1 MPDPA
6 RVVRSSHTLLTSK
19 GIASDTA
26 YRFIFVIASRLALE
40 MAGGDLFDVQWLD
53 DIANQAAVM
62 AGALTPSSPTTGKSD
77 YGDGSGGR
85 AGRPETTSET
95 G

>member
-1 MPDPA
+1 M
-6 RVVRSSHTLLTSK
+6 V
-19 GIASDTA
+19 
-26 YRFIFVIASRLALE
+26 ASRLAVELVVS
-40 MAGGDLFDVQWLD
+40 DVLGVDWLD
-53 DIANQAAVM
+53 AIANQAATK

-85 AGRPETTSET
+85 AGRPETT